1 MKEVRGNIDELTDE
15 QLKKQIKEM
24 NIMIRQPV
32 NQLKERLIIYT
43 HFDPIDLGYSN
54 ELQMLVGN
62 RDNRLDL
69 GKIKTVLTKYK
80 YGNLT
85 DLKIGNVTLSGG
97 ETGQHYVAELEL
109 PKGTYLGHFGDGQ
122 TVLPMDYAIEISHNI
137 FNKPKIIVENG
148 KQVIK
153 VKARLIKKEEID
165 NKCKETEATLNKILN
180 KDTDFVQLD
189 IGGGFESYTIDH
201 AKEAINV
208 LIKQLP
214 SKLLTDAVD
223 QLDSIVFKDVK
234 ISEHNPR
241 GKFDILDNKVYL
253 RMNHEIFI
261 QNLDQ
266 STVPSTGLI
275 HEMGHVVDVVLLN
288 DTSKSA
294 RFHAIYEEEKNNIT
308 GLVTYK
314 DYAKSNAQ
322 EFFAEIFKA
331 MYSTD
336 FKQQDAVKKEAPKAV
351 EYIKNKINEYIED
364 YEFIQNVEQV
374 AGESH
379 YDKFPYSILRFPQ
392 EIK

>member
-1 MKEVRGNIDELTDE
+1 TDE
-15 QLKKQIKEM
+15 QLKKQIKQM
-24 NIMIRQPV
+24 DIMIKQPV
-32 NQLKERLIIYT
+32 NQLKERQIIYT
-43 HFDPIDLGYSN
+43 HFDPTDLGYSD

-62 RDNRLDL
+62 RDNRLDP
-69 GKIKTVLTKYK
+69 GKIKTVLTEYK

-85 DLKIGNVTLSGG
+85 DLKTGNLTLSGG

-122 TVLPMDYAIEISHNI
+122 TVLPTDYAIEISHNV

-153 VKARLIKKEEID
+153 VKARLIKKEEIEH
-165 NKCKETEATLNKILN
+165 KVKETEAALNKMLN
-180 KDTDFVQLD
+180 KDTDFVRLD

-201 AKEAINV
+201 AKKAINA

-223 QLDSIVFKDVK
+223 ELDSVVFQDVK

-241 GKFDILDNKVYL
+241 GLFSVLDNKVYL

-261 QNLDQ
+261 QHLDQ

-294 RFHAIYEEEKNNIT
+294 RFNAIYEEEKNNIT
-308 GLVTYK
+308 SLVTYK

-322 EFFAEIFKA
+322 EFFAEVFKA

-336 FKQQDAVKKEAPKAV
+336 SKQQDAVKKEAPKAV
-351 EYIKNKINEYIED
+351 DYIKNK
-364 YEFIQNVEQV
+364 
-374 AGESH
+374 
-379 YDKFPYSILRFPQ
+379 
-392 EIK
+392 